1 MFRKLCGD
9 STLKNVVLVTNM
21 WGKVEQGVAEARE
34 RELADIFF
42 KPALDKQAQLARHY
56 NTTQSSHDIIRRI
69 MKNDPAPLRIQ
80 EELVEEGKNIRD
92 TAAGEAIDEELHR
105 LIKRHEIEMNDLR
118 EEMRQALREKDEE
131 TRRELEEETR
141 KIRAQ
146 MDKMRMNSEA
156 MESKYNEERRKMEET
171 IRRMDEQARQERA
184 RIEAAHKEQ
193 MDELN
198 RRLQEGVN
206 LSAAERQELQQRIDG
221 LQHQLNQRPNR
232 RRHWIED
239 CLIM

>member
-34 RELADIFF
+34 QELADIFF

-56 NTTQSSHDIIRRI
+56 NTAQSSHDIIRRI